1 MNLFDQVNIV
11 GVFRGF
17 SESGMEFHADLVMPY
32 RDDFQSSPMHGQ
44 FVVVQLEHDREAV
57 FGRITTIAAQGR
69 LVSPIGEDYAVRAVR
84 DQRDIPDELRD
95 QYLKYKVNIRV
106 LGVFRQEG
114 DKLIFVPSHRRL
126 PHVGAPVAFLGPEVL
141 AEVANAND
149 TDPETAGIGH
159 LAFGEFV
166 YCANDPLAD
175 VESWVVQKSP
185 AIVPKFQISKLISRR
200 SFVFARAGFGK
211 SNLVKLLFSTL
222 YSTSAGP
229 TVPRREGR
237 RDPVGTIIFDP
248 DGEYFWPDPRGN
260 PGLCDVEELTN
271 RLVVFTNRRAPSDLY
286 DSFVVGGVKLDI
298 RQLPAGRVLSIA
310 LSAEKQDQQNVA
322 KLKGLNSAKWTAL
335 VDLVHRSSA
344 GELYGN
350 PAEFR
355 DIVDLPTGGDAEQN
369 AAISNMIRVVREL
382 HDPASQ
388 LLRTLK
394 EALREGKLCVID
406 ISQMRGPQGLRLAG
420 IILSDIFEHN
430 QEQFTAREP
439 KTIPTI
445 AVFEE
450 AQSVLGGGS
459 HLDDGP
465 FVSWVKEGRKYDL
478 GAFMITQQ
486 PGSIPDEL
494 LSQGDNF
501 FVFHLLSQG
510 DLVAL
515 KRANAHFSDDLLA
528 ALLNEPLV
536 GHGIFW
542 SSAPGTDRHARPYP
556 LSVRVLNFRKAH
568 AIRDPKNDGSPLTS
582 IYAADLRTKFA
593 SALERAVEAIHT
605 DPDVLVQAADDV
617 GPTELDASSP
627 DAERAYRLA
636 AIEGLRTDQTF
647 WQKVQSEEG
656 IRWGTVQRLLTKYAP
671 EFLDD
676 ERDKFDWA
684 FIVVKDAL
692 NVLLGVE
699 GTAYTTEKRA
709 DNRVWIN
716 AQVRPAGDPVQ
727 DDLFNHGS
735 SDDDNEPPF

>member
-1 MNLFDQVNIV
+1 MNLFDQEQIV
-11 GVFRGF
+11 GIFRGF

-44 FVVVQLEHDREAV
+44 FVVVQLENDREAV

-84 DQRDIPDELRD
+84 DQRDIPDELRS

-106 LGVFRQEG
+106 LGVLRHQG

-126 PHVGAPVAFLGPEVL
+126 PHVGAPVAFLGPDVL
-141 AEVANAND
+141 TEVANAND
-149 TDPETAGIGH
+149 TDPETAGIGY

-166 YCANDPLAD
+166 YCADDPRAD
-175 VESWVVQKSP
+175 VDSWVVQKSP

-222 YSTSAGP
+222 YSTPAGP
-229 TVPRREGR
+229 TVPRRGDKK
-237 RDPVGTIIFDP
+237 DPVGTIIFDP

-260 PGLCDVEELTN
+260 PGLCDVEELTD
-271 RLVVFTNRRAPSDLY
+271 RLVVFTNRQAPSKMY

-298 RQLPAGRVLSIA
+298 RQLSASLVLSIA
-310 LSAEKQDQQNVA
+310 LSAERQDQQNVA
-322 KLKGLNSAKWTAL
+322 KLKGLNPAKWATL
-335 VDLVHRSSA
+335 VDLVHKSPS
-344 GELYGN
+344 GELYAN

-355 DIVDLPTGGDAEQN
+355 NILDLPQGGESEQN
-369 AAISNMIRVVREL
+369 AAISNMLRVVREL
-382 HDPASQ
+382 HDPSSQ
-388 LLRTLK
+388 LLRALK
-394 EALREGKLCVID
+394 EALRKGKLCVID

-420 IILSDIFEHN
+420 IILSDIFENN

-445 AVFEE
+445 AVIEE
-450 AQSVLGGGS
+450 AQSVLGAS
-459 HLDDGP
+459 TQRDDGP

-542 SSAPGTDRHARPYP
+542 SSAPGTDQHARPYP
-556 LSVRVLNFRKAH
+556 LSVRVLNFSKAH
-568 AIRDPKNDGSPLTS
+568 ALRDPQYDGSALTD
-582 IYAADLRTKFA
+582 IYAAELRAKFD
-593 SALERAVEAIHT
+593 SALEKAAEVAGSYLDVSFSPASAAKPT
-605 DPDVLVQAADDV
+605 DIGANSPDVEQ
-617 GPTELDASSP
+617 
-627 DAERAYRLA
+627 AYRLA
-636 AIEGLRTDQTF
+636 AIDGLRTEHS
-647 WQKVQSEEG
+647 WQKVWSEDG
-656 IRWGTVQRLLTKYAP
+656 IKWGTVQSLLAKHAP
-671 EFLDD
+671 DFMEGK
-676 ERDKFDWA
+676 ERFDWA
-684 FIVVKDAL
+684 FITVKDAL
-692 NVLLGVE
+692 GVLLGSE
-699 GTAYTTEKRA
+699 GIDYTITKRDGKMWIKA
-709 DNRVWIN
+709 KSKPASDRSRDDPFQANR
-716 AQVRPAGDPVQ
+716 Q
-727 DDLFNHGS
+727 DG
-735 SDDDNEPPF
+735 

>member
-1 MNLFDQVNIV
+1 MNLFDQEHIV
-11 GVFRGF
+11 GIFRGF

-32 RDDFQSSPMHGQ
+32 RDDFQSTPMHGQ

-126 PHVGAPVAFLGPEVL
+126 PHVGAPVAFLGPDVL
-141 AEVANAND
+141 TEVANAND
-149 TDPETAGIGH
+149 TDPETAGIGY

-166 YCANDPLAD
+166 YCADDPLAD
-175 VESWVVQKSP
+175 VDSWVVQKSP

-211 SNLVKLLFSTL
+211 SNLVKLLFSAL
-222 YSTSAGP
+222 YSTPAGP
-229 TVPRREGR
+229 TVPRRGGTKV
-237 RDPVGTIIFDP
+237 PVGTIIFDP
-248 DGEYFWPDPRGN
+248 DGEYFWPDPRDN

-271 RLVVFTNRRAPSDLY
+271 RLVVFTNRQAPSKIY
-286 DSFVVGGVKLDI
+286 GSFVVGGVKLDI
-298 RQLPAGRVLSIA
+298 RQLPAARVLGIA

-322 KLKGLNSAKWTAL
+322 KLKNLSSAKWAAL
-335 VDLVHRSSA
+335 VDLVHKSSS
-344 GELYGN
+344 GELYAN

-355 DIVDLPTGGDAEQN
+355 SILDLPQGGEAEQN

-382 HDPASQ
+382 HDPSSQ
-388 LLRTLK
+388 LLRALK
-394 EALREGKLCVID
+394 EALRKGKLCVID

-430 QEQFTAREP
+430 QDQFTAREP

-445 AVFEE
+445 AVIEE
-450 AQSVLGGGS
+450 AQSVLGGS
-459 HLDDGP
+459 SQRDDGP

-486 PGSIPDEL
+486 PGSVPDEL

-542 SSAPGTDRHARPYP
+542 SSAPDTDQHARPYP
-556 LSVRVLNFRKAH
+556 PSVRVLNFSKAH
-568 AIRDPKNDGSPLTS
+568 AIRDPKYDGSPLS
-582 IYAADLRTKFA
+582 DIYAAELRAKFV
-593 SALERAVEAIHT
+593 SALEKAVDAVHI
-605 DPDVLVQAADDV
+605 DSDVLVDLTGDANPADA
-617 GPTELDASSP
+617 DAGSP

-636 AIEGLRTDQTF
+636 AIEGLRADQSF
-647 WQKVQSEEG
+647 WQKIRSEEG

-671 EFLDD
+671 DFLEDD
-676 ERDKFDWA
+676 RERFDWA

-692 NVLLGVE
+692 SILLGSE
-699 GTAYTTEKRA
+699 GIDYTIAKRA
-709 DNRVWIN
+709 DSKMWIK
-716 AQVRPAGDPVQ
+716 ASPQPASDPVEGQ
-727 DDLFNHGS
+727 LFDAEPP
-735 SDDDNEPPF
+735 DDDEPPF

>member
-1 MNLFDQVNIV
+1 MNLFDQEHIV

-44 FVVVQLEHDREAV
+44 FVVVQLGHDREAV

-84 DQRDIPDELRD
+84 DRRDIPDELRD

-126 PHVGAPVAFLGPEVL
+126 PHVGAPVAFLGPDVL
-141 AEVANAND
+141 SEVANAND
-149 TDPETAGIGH
+149 TDQEAVGIGH

-166 YCANDPLAD
+166 YCADDPLAD
-175 VESWVVQKSP
+175 VDSWVVQKSP

-211 SNLVKLLFSTL
+211 SNLVKLLFSAL

-229 TVPRREGR
+229 MVPRRGGTKV
-237 RDPVGTIIFDP
+237 PVGTIIFDP
-248 DGEYFWPDPRGN
+248 DGEYFWPDPREN
-260 PGLCDVEELTN
+260 PGLCDVEALTN
-271 RLVVFTNRRAPSDLY
+271 RLVIFTNRQAPSKMY
-286 DSFVVGGVKLDI
+286 GSFVVGKVKLDI
-298 RQLPAGRVLSIA
+298 RQLPAARVLGIA
-310 LSAEKQDQQNVA
+310 LSAERQDQQNVV
-322 KLKGLNSAKWTAL
+322 KLKNLSPAKWAAL
-335 VDLVHRSSA
+335 VDLVHKSSS
-344 GELYGN
+344 GELYAN

-355 DIVDLPTGGDAEQN
+355 SLLDLPQGAEAEQN

-382 HDPASQ
+382 HDPSSQ
-388 LLRTLK
+388 LLRALK
-394 EALREGKLCVID
+394 EALRKGKLCVID
-406 ISQMRGPQGLRLAG
+406 VSQMRGPQGLRLAG

-430 QEQFTAREP
+430 QAEFTAREP
-439 KTIPTI
+439 STIPTI

-450 AQSVLGGGS
+450 AQSVLGGS
-459 HLDDGP
+459 SQRDDGP

-542 SSAPGTDRHARPYP
+542 SSAPGTDQHARPYP
-556 LSVRVLNFRKAH
+556 LSVRVLNFSKSHR
-568 AIRDPKNDGSPLTS
+568 IRDPKNGGSPLPD
-582 IYAADLRTKFA
+582 IYAAELRAKFA
-593 SALERAVEAIHT
+593 CALEKAVDAARA
-605 DPDVLVQAADDV
+605 DS
-617 GPTELDASSP
+617 DASASWVSDANP
-627 DAERAYRLA
+627 ADLDAERAYRLA
-636 AIEGLRTDQTF
+636 AIEGLRREQSF
-647 WQKVQSEEG
+647 WQRVQSKEG
-656 IRWGTVQRLLTKYAP
+656 VKWGTVQWLLAKYAP
-671 EFLDD
+671 EFLEND
-676 ERDKFDWA
+676 RDKFKWA

-692 NVLLGVE
+692 GILLGRE
-699 GTAYTTEKRA
+699 GIGYTMRKGNDGKT
-709 DNRVWIN
+709 WIN
-716 AQVRPAGDPVQ
+716 VNSQ
-727 DDLFNHGS
+727 LT
-735 SDDDNEPPF
+735 SDGAEPPDGDELPF

>member
-1 MNLFDQVNIV
+1 MNLFDQEHIV
-11 GVFRGF
+11 GIFRGF
-17 SESGMEFHADLVMPY
+17 SESGMEFHADLVLPY

-106 LGVFRQEG
+106 LGVLRHED

-126 PHVGAPVAFLGPEVL
+126 PHVGAPVAFLGPDVL
-141 AEVANAND
+141 TEVANAND
-149 TDPETAGIGH
+149 TDPETAGIGY

-166 YCANDPLAD
+166 YCADDPRAD
-175 VESWVVQKSP
+175 VDSWVVQKSP

-211 SNLVKLLFSTL
+211 SNLVKLLFSAL
-222 YSTSAGP
+222 YSTPAGP
-229 TVPRREGR
+229 AVPRRGDKK
-237 RDPVGTIIFDP
+237 DPVGTIIFDP

-260 PGLCDVEELTN
+260 PGLCDVEELTD
-271 RLVVFTNRRAPSDLY
+271 RLVVFTNRQAPSKMY
-286 DSFVVGGVKLDI
+286 DSFVVGGVRLDI
-298 RQLPAGRVLSIA
+298 RQLPASLVLGIA

-322 KLKGLNSAKWTAL
+322 KLKGLNATRWREL
-335 VDLVHRSSA
+335 VNLVQRTPS
-344 GELYGN
+344 GELYAN

-355 DIVDLPTGGDAEQN
+355 KILDMPSGQDAEQN
-369 AAISNMIRVVREL
+369 AAISNMVRVVREL
-382 HDPASQ
+382 HDPSSQ
-388 LLRTLK
+388 LLRALK
-394 EALREGKLCVID
+394 EALRRGKLCVID

-430 QEQFTAREP
+430 QEQFTEREP

-445 AVFEE
+445 AVIEE
-450 AQSVLGGGS
+450 AQTVLGTS
-459 HLDDGP
+459 AQRDDGP

-486 PGSIPDEL
+486 PGSIPDAL

-542 SSAPGTDRHARPYP
+542 SSAPGTDQHARPYP
-556 LSVRVLNFRKAH
+556 LSVRVMNFSKAH
-568 AIRDPKNDGSPLTS
+568 ALRDPKYDGSPLTD
-582 IYAADLRTKFA
+582 IYAAQLRAKFD
-593 SALERAVEAIHT
+593 SALEKAVETVIINSGDPMGSASDINRT
-605 DPDVLVQAADDV
+605 D
-617 GPTELDASSP
+617 TMTTSP
-627 DAERAYRLA
+627 DAEQAYRSA
-636 AIEGLRTDQTF
+636 AIERLRLDRSF
-647 WQKVQSEEG
+647 WHRVQDGMKWGTMQSMIANYASEAIEEEEQFNWAYSVVKEALDTLLGPEG
-656 IRWGTVQRLLTKYAP
+656 IG
-671 EFLDD
+671 
-676 ERDKFDWA
+676 
-684 FIVVKDAL
+684 
-692 NVLLGVE
+692 
-699 GTAYTTEKRA
+699 YTIEKRA
-709 DNRVWIN
+709 DGKSWIKAKRQSTN
-716 AQVRPAGDPVQ
+716 HPAQHNLFETRPP
-727 DDLFNHGS
+727 
-735 SDDDNEPPF
+735 SDDEPPF

>member
-1 MNLFDQVNIV
+1 MNLFDQEHIV
-11 GVFRGF
+11 GIFRGF

-57 FGRITTIAAQGR
+57 LGRITTISAQGR

-106 LGVFRQEG
+106 LGVYRQEG

-126 PHVGAPVAFLGPEVL
+126 PHVGAPVAFLGPDL
-141 AEVANAND
+141 LTEVANAND
-149 TDPETAGIGH
+149 TDPEAAAIGY

-166 YCANDPLAD
+166 YCADDPRAAVD
-175 VESWVVQKSP
+175 SWVVQKSP

-229 TVPRREGR
+229 TVPRRGDTK
-237 RDPVGTIIFDP
+237 DPVGTVIFDP
-248 DGEYFWPDPRGN
+248 DGEYFWPDPRDN

-271 RLVVFTNRRAPSDLY
+271 RLVVFTNRQAPSKTY
-286 DSFVVGGVKLDI
+286 GSFVVGGVKLDI
-298 RQLPAGRVLSIA
+298 RQLPAARVLSIA
-310 LSAEKQDQQNVA
+310 LSAERQDQQNVA
-322 KLKGLNSAKWTAL
+322 KLKGLNPAKWAAL
-335 VDLVHRSSA
+335 VDLVYQSTSS
-344 GELYGN
+344 ELYAN
-350 PAEFR
+350 PTEFR
-355 DIVDLPTGGDAEQN
+355 NILDLPQGGEAEQN
-369 AAISNMIRVVREL
+369 AAISNMLRVVREL
-382 HDPASQ
+382 HDPSSQ
-388 LLRTLK
+388 LLRALK
-394 EALREGKLCVID
+394 EALRKGKLCVID

-420 IILSDIFEHN
+420 IILSDIFEYN
-430 QEQFTAREP
+430 QEQFTEREP

-445 AVFEE
+445 AVIEE

-459 HLDDGP
+459 QRDDGP

-478 GAFMITQQ
+478 GALMITQQ

-536 GHGIFW
+536 GHGIIW
-542 SSAPGTDRHARPYP
+542 SSAPGTDQHARPYP
-556 LSVRVLNFRKAH
+556 LSVRVLNFSKAH
-568 AIRDPKNDGSPLTS
+568 AIRDPTYDGPPVTD
-582 IYAADLRTKFA
+582 IYAAELRARYT
-593 SALERAVEAIHT
+593 SALGKAVEVVRTA
-605 DPDVLVQAADDV
+605 PDVLFGSANEADSMENDN
-617 GPTELDASSP
+617 TSP
-627 DAERAYRLA
+627 DEERAYRLA
-636 AIEGLRTDQTF
+636 AIEQLRANQSF
-647 WQKVQSEEG
+647 WRKVKSEGG
-656 IRWGTVQRLLTKYAP
+656 IRWGAVQRLLAEHAP
-671 EFLDD
+671 EFLEDD
-676 ERDKFDWA
+676 RERFDWA
-684 FIVVKDAL
+684 YIVVKDAL
-692 NVLLGVE
+692 GILLGSE
-699 GTAYTTEKRA
+699 GADYTIQKRA
-709 DNRVWIN
+709 DNKMWIN
-716 AQVRPAGDPVQ
+716 ARSRPAAESAPENRLELGQP
-727 DDLFNHGS
+727 
-735 SDDDNEPPF
+735 DDDKPPF

>member
-1 MNLFDQVNIV
+1 MNLFDQEHIV
-11 GVFRGF
+11 GIFRGF
-17 SESGMEFHADLVMPY
+17 SESGLEFHADLVMPY
-32 RDDFQSSPMHGQ
+32 RDDFQSTPMHGQ

-106 LGVFRQEG
+106 LGVLRHEG

-149 TDPETAGIGH
+149 TGPETASIGY

-166 YCANDPLAD
+166 YCADDPLAD
-175 VESWVVQKSP
+175 VDSWVVQKSP
-185 AIVPKFQISKLISRR
+185 AIMPKFQIDKLKSRR

-211 SNLVKLLFSTL
+211 SNLVKLLFSAL
-222 YSTSAGP
+222 YSTPTGP
-229 TVPRREGR
+229 TVPRRGDK

-248 DGEYFWPDPRGN
+248 DGEYFWPDPRGH
-260 PGLCDVEELTN
+260 PGLCDVEALAD
-271 RLVVFTNRRAPSDLY
+271 RLVVFTNREAPSDTY
-286 DSFVVGGVKLDI
+286 GSFVVGGVKLDI
-298 RQLPAGRVLSIA
+298 RQLPAARVLGIA
-310 LSAEKQDQQNVA
+310 LSAERQDQQNVA
-322 KLKGLNSAKWTAL
+322 KLKGLNPVKWAAL
-335 VDLVHRSSA
+335 VDLVHKNAS
-344 GELYGN
+344 GELYNN

-355 DIVDLPTGGDAEQN
+355 SILGLPAGQDAEQN
-369 AAISNMIRVVREL
+369 AAISNMVRVVREL
-382 HDPASQ
+382 HDPSSQ
-388 LLRTLK
+388 LLRALK
-394 EALREGKLCVID
+394 EALRKGKLCVID

-445 AVFEE
+445 AVIEE
-450 AQSVLGGGS
+450 AQSMLGAS
-459 HLDDGP
+459 PQRDEGP

-515 KRANAHFSDDLLA
+515 KRANAHFSDDILA

-542 SSAPGTDRHARPYP
+542 SSAPGTDQHARPYP
-556 LSVRVLNFRKAH
+556 LSVRVLNFSKAH
-568 AIRDPKNDGSPLTS
+568 ALRDPDYDGPALPD
-582 IYAADLRTKFA
+582 IYATGLRARFA
-593 SALERAVEAIHT
+593 GALAKAVDIVRT
-605 DPDVLVQAADDV
+605 DSDVQA
-617 GPTELDASSP
+617 GPAGSAGAVATESSP
-627 DAERAYRLA
+627 GDAEQTYRLA
-636 AIEGLRTDQTF
+636 VIEGLRGEPSF
-647 WQKVQSEEG
+647 WQKAQSEEG
-656 IRWGTVQRLLTKYAP
+656 IRWGTIQILLKKYAP
-671 EFLDD
+671 EFLEDD
-676 ERDKFDWA
+676 KERFDWA

-692 NVLLGVE
+692 AMLLGSE
-699 GTAYTTEKRA
+699 GIDYTIEKRE
-709 DNRVWIN
+709 DGKMWIK
-716 AQVRPAGDPVQ
+716 ARSQ
-727 DDLFNHGS
+727 S
-735 SDDDNEPPF
+735 SPQRG

>member
-1 MNLFDQVNIV
+1 MSLFDQENIV
-11 GVFRGF
+11 GIFRGF

-126 PHVGAPVAFLGPEVL
+126 PHVGAPVAFLAPDLLG
-141 AEVANAND
+141 EVANAND
-149 TDPETAGIGH
+149 TDPETARIGY

-166 YCANDPLAD
+166 YCADDPLAD
-175 VESWVVQKSP
+175 IDSWVVQKSP
-185 AIVPKFQISKLISRR
+185 SIMPKFHIRKLIARR

-222 YSTSAGP
+222 YSTSEGP
-229 TVPRREGR
+229 QVERRGEKKA
-237 RDPVGTIIFDP
+237 PVGTVIFDP

-271 RLVVFTNRRAPSDLY
+271 RLVVFTNREAPSRTY
-286 DSFVVGGVKLDI
+286 SSFVVGGVKLDI
-298 RQLPAGRVLSIA
+298 RQLPAARVLGIA
-310 LSAEKQDQQNVA
+310 LSAERQDHQNVA
-322 KLKGLNSAKWTAL
+322 KLKGLNPAKWTAL
-335 VDLVHRSSA
+335 VDLVHRSSS
-344 GELYGN
+344 GELYAN
-350 PAEFR
+350 PGEFR
-355 DIVDLPTGGDAEQN
+355 NILGLAPGQDAEQN
-369 AAISNMIRVVREL
+369 AAISNMLRVVREL
-382 HDPASQ
+382 HDPSSQ
-388 LLRTLK
+388 LLRALK
-394 EALREGKLCVID
+394 EALRGGKLCVID

-430 QEQFTAREP
+430 QEQFTARDP

-445 AVFEE
+445 AVVEE
-450 AQSVLGGGS
+450 AQSVLSGS
-459 HLDDGP
+459 SQRDDGP

-542 SSAPGTDRHARPYP
+542 SSAPGTDQHARPYP
-556 LSVRVLNFRKAH
+556 LSVRVLNFSKAH
-568 AIRDPKNDGSPLTS
+568 AIRDPKNDGPSLID
-582 IYAADLRTKFA
+582 IYAAELRAKYANALREAVETAITDQDGLVDPAGEANPANLGA
-593 SALERAVEAIHT
+593 SA
-605 DPDVLVQAADDV
+605 
-617 GPTELDASSP
+617 S
-627 DAERAYRLA
+627 DAEQAYRLA
-636 AIEGLRTDQTF
+636 AIERLRDERSF
-647 WQKVQSEEG
+647 WDRVRSEQG
-656 IRWGTVQRLLTKYAP
+656 IRWGTVQSILANYAP
-671 EFLDD
+671 AFLADD
-676 ERDKFDWA
+676 GERFDWA
-684 FIVVKDAL
+684 RNVVKEAL
-692 NVLLGVE
+692 DTLLGAQDIGYE
-699 GTAYTTEKRA
+699 AEKRIDGKVWVNANPAPA
-709 DNRVWIN
+709 DDSVEDHLFEPE
-716 AQVRPAGDPVQ
+716 RP
-727 DDLFNHGS
+727 
-735 SDDDNEPPF
+735 DDDEPPF

>member
-1 MNLFDQVNIV
+1 MNLFDQEHVV
-11 GVFRGF
+11 GIFRGF
-17 SESGMEFHADLVMPY
+17 SESGLEFHADLVMPY
-32 RDDFQSSPMHGQ
+32 RDDFQSTPMHGQ

-141 AEVANAND
+141 TEVANAND
-149 TDPETAGIGH
+149 TDPEAAGIGH

-166 YCANDPLAD
+166 YCADDPQAD
-175 VESWVVQKSP
+175 VDTWVVQKSP
-185 AIVPKFQISKLISRR
+185 AIIPKFHISKLISRR

-222 YSTSAGP
+222 YSTPEGP
-229 TVPRREGR
+229 TVPRRGNA
-237 RDPVGTIIFDP
+237 RDPVGTIVFDP

-260 PGLCDVEELTN
+260 PGLCDVELLTD
-271 RLVVFTNRRAPSDLY
+271 RLVVFTNREAPSEIY
-286 DSFVVGGVKLDI
+286 ESFVVGGVKLDI
-298 RQLPAGRVLSIA
+298 RQLPAGRVLGIA

-322 KLKGLNSAKWTAL
+322 KLKNLNSARWAAL
-335 VDLVHRSSA
+335 VDLVYRSSP

-350 PAEFR
+350 PSEFR
-355 DIVDLPTGGDAEQN
+355 DIVDLPQGADAEQN

-382 HDPASQ
+382 HDPSSQ

-394 EALREGKLCVID
+394 EALREGKLCIID

-430 QEQFTAREP
+430 QGQFTAREP
-439 KTIPTI
+439 QTIPTI

-450 AQSVLGGGS
+450 AQSVLGGS
-459 HLDDGP
+459 SQHDDGP

-486 PGSIPDEL
+486 PRSIPDEL

-510 DLVAL
+510 DLSAL

-556 LSVRVLNFRKAH
+556 LSVRVLNFSKAH
-568 AIRDPKNDGSPLTS
+568 TIRDPKYDGSRLND
-582 IYAADLRTKFA
+582 IYAAQLRAKFV
-593 SALERAVEAIHT
+593 SALEKAVEAVRMDSSALIES
-605 DPDVLVQAADDV
+605 PDDS
-617 GPTELDASSP
+617 GSSAIGAGQP

-636 AIEGLRTDQTF
+636 AIEGLRADQAF
-647 WQKVQSEEG
+647 WQKAQSEEG
-656 IRWGTVQRLLTKYAP
+656 IRWGTVQSLLTKYAP
-671 EFLDD
+671 EFLEES
-676 ERDKFDWA
+676 ERFGWA

-692 NVLLGVE
+692 NILLGSE
-699 GTAYTTEKRA
+699 GIGYSTEKRS

-716 AQVRPAGDPVQ
+716 AKRRPAGDSAQ
-727 DDLFNHGS
+727 ADLL
-735 SDDDNEPPF
+735 DRDLLDEDKPPF

>member
-1 MNLFDQVNIV
+1 MSLFDQENIV
-11 GVFRGF
+11 GIFRGF

-126 PHVGAPVAFLGPEVL
+126 PHVGAPVAFLSPDLLG
-141 AEVANAND
+141 EVANAND
-149 TDPETAGIGH
+149 TDPETARIGY

-166 YCANDPLAD
+166 YCADDPVAD
-175 VESWVVQKSP
+175 VDSWVVQKSP
-185 AIVPKFQISKLISRR
+185 AIMPKFHIRKLIARR

-222 YSTSAGP
+222 YSTPEGP
-229 TVPRREGR
+229 QVERRGEKR
-237 RDPVGTIIFDP
+237 APVGTVIFDP

-271 RLVVFTNRRAPSDLY
+271 RLVVFTNREAPSRTY
-286 DSFVVGGVKLDI
+286 GSFIVGGVKLDI
-298 RQLPAGRVLSIA
+298 RQLPAARVLGIA
-310 LSAEKQDQQNVA
+310 LSAERQDHQNVA
-322 KLKGLNSAKWTAL
+322 KLKGLNPAKWAAL
-335 VDLVHRSSA
+335 VDLVYRSSS
-344 GELYGN
+344 GELYAN
-350 PAEFR
+350 PGEFR
-355 DIVDLPTGGDAEQN
+355 DILGLAQGQDAEQN
-369 AAISNMIRVVREL
+369 AAISNMLRVVREL
-382 HDPASQ
+382 HDPSSQ
-388 LLRTLK
+388 LLRALK

-430 QEQFTAREP
+430 QEQFTARAP

-445 AVFEE
+445 AVVEE
-450 AQSVLGGGS
+450 AQSVLGGS
-459 HLDDGP
+459 SQHDDGP
-465 FVSWVKEGRKYDL
+465 FISWVKEGRKYDL

-510 DLVAL
+510 DLIAL

-542 SSAPGTDRHARPYP
+542 SSAPGTDQHARPYP
-556 LSVRVLNFRKAH
+556 LSVRVLNFSKAH
-568 AIRDPKNDGSPLTS
+568 AIRDRENDGPSLTD
-582 IYAADLRTKFA
+582 IYAAELRAKYANALREAIETTTTDQDGLVDSASNANSANLGA
-593 SALERAVEAIHT
+593 SA
-605 DPDVLVQAADDV
+605 
-617 GPTELDASSP
+617 S
-627 DAERAYRLA
+627 DAEQAYRLA
-636 AIEGLRTDQTF
+636 AIERLRDERSF
-647 WQKVQSEEG
+647 WDRVRSEQG
-656 IRWGTVQRLLTKYAP
+656 IRWGTVQSILASYAP
-671 EFLDD
+671 EFLADD
-676 ERDKFDWA
+676 AERFDWA
-684 FIVVKDAL
+684 RNVVKEAL
-692 NVLLGVE
+692 DTLLGVKDID
-699 GTAYTTEKRA
+699 YTTEKRI
-709 DNRVWIN
+709 DGKVWIN
-716 AQVRPAGDPVQ
+716 AKPAPVDDSIQ
-727 DDLFNHGS
+727 DGLFEPEPPN
-735 SDDDNEPPF
+735 DDEPPF